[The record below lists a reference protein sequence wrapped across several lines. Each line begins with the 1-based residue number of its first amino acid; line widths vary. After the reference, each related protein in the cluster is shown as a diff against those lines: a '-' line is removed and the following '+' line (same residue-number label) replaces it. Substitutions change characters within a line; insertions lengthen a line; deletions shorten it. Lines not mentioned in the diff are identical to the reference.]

1 MAKNEW
7 EVVSQTPL
15 QKAAQ
20 DEWSVVSQ
28 TPIEGVP
35 KPDEGPGFLTRTA
48 DYLKQFAAPIVSAPF
63 TIPRGLE
70 QMVRGSARQGMEG
83 DLDTV
88 LPSTMGIFGGID
100 EEDLFGP
107 ETDQQKAQRKLNA
120 QRAIAQVPEV
130 PGLKPLAEFG
140 RAVQKDIQDSVSEQ
154 SKQAMRDAEITGN
167 IFKGELDVGKNPNI
181 HGYALQVAN
190 VFGSTAPVIA
200 AAMITKSPT
209 AAAVV
214 GGGMAAD
221 EAATNAAKYI
231 SKLSNAE
238 LLKTSPMYADMI
250 MAGASE
256 AEARDLITRKAAESG
271 AILQGLVATFGG
283 QATGKLVTGAFDD
296 ILRKAGGQGIAGRT
310 TAGFAL
316 GAGEES
322 LQEVGEGL
330 ASDVAIQNV
339 VKSKEIGEDSAFNL
353 IMGAIGGGAPGA
365 VRGAFSAPVNPLS
378 PEQQQVERIQRIGIE
393 DERFDALNEINDRPL
408 TPEERA
414 EYADLLNKR
423 NQRTAED
430 AQQQGAGVG
439 SGGVGVSV
447 PTSSGGAA
455 PTDTS
460 GAGAPIGEE
469 LAPDTALAGGVG
481 VGEGTQ
487 PSALDPQQ
495 KRIDE
500 LTQEFISRGY
510 IPTDAEEMAAEQV
523 IKENQAGVLEEA
535 PAPTTPEAI
544 TAPETSAPAN
554 PAKESPLYKYIS
566 GINPVQDKFY
576 EEFFNAPYETLPVN
590 LQSARAELRAISDAM
605 AFMQERLANW
615 DHPAIKG
622 ETYSQR
628 AIGKFN
634 ATAEERAL
642 ISSVDE
648 LAGLGARI
656 TNQAM
661 AMSKG
666 YKGKKAGSQEKIDVA
681 VNDAEKLFEQV
692 YGIMGAQGLLTEEE
706 AKSYAE
712 FQADK
717 IARGASTTEEVPAE
731 ETPTKPDELDTL
743 LGQLDAFETEETTA
757 EETPTIREQVEPGES
772 VVSKPEEPTPYFGSE
787 EIKALGDRIKDTID
801 KIVSDFMVGDNV
813 RYGNIPGTVVGLD
826 GDYIRFRP
834 INAASPKAYTRV
846 PKNKVTF
853 ESRPDTTSE
862 SAAMAKSDEEKQ
874 KFGTETGKLNADMG
888 GLIQLLG
895 ANMYAAD
902 VADVAVKELLQNAF
916 DAVKGAVSG
925 LKAPSLYK
933 VGNIEITID
942 RTNRTISIRDDARGM
957 TADIVRDAF
966 FTVAGS
972 DKSDLS
978 PEDRSGGLGLAK
990 MGFMMGSDRLSLDT
1004 VRDGVRVTVDTS
1016 STDIANSK
1024 FKIVKQPAPKGEHG
1038 TVVTVKIP
1046 EKFVDP
1052 KTGDAKSINFPY
1064 RQSDVSI
1071 LRKPLIG
1078 PVNIKL
1084 NFNGYGDME
1093 TSTPAIGT
1101 AFPVSDYQ
1109 QFKVNFS
1116 WGSADIYFGIA
1127 RKQESYNTKHM
1138 VLSSGVYQFDT
1149 SFKLSQTE
1157 KIPYDIIVNVKPNVD
1172 AKHPDYPFEN
1182 SRERFKERIKEDISA
1197 LGSYLAQIA
1206 RGNEMADL
1214 KDSFENVVSLPRIEA
1229 GQEIADLGNK
1239 LKKAFDKRGGETKG
1253 LGELPAFP
1261 TEVTVRDQQVS
1272 DILGKLLLD
1281 NKTKDR
1287 EKEGS
1292 FAAEKE
1298 APKREEFMTDMKQDP
1313 KLPIFHNNTNVDF
1326 IAIGKAYGDPAKFFA
1341 ELGTLLVEMKEL
1353 LAKSGM
1359 YGYDALKA
1367 ENLFFG
1373 GISVDKKSGG
1383 LHIKVPYKAVLINP
1397 FYDWGARTLFGVRE
1411 NFYMTMIHEIA
1422 HTGDMD
1428 HGVAHNANMM
1438 RVEQYL
1444 ADEGM
1449 ADYFRD
1455 AILDVLV
1462 RHESV
1467 FTAMRETYGKSTTQ
1481 NTAKSL
1487 EDYGKGSSS
1496 AQAGG
1501 SGDGSKDTLGSVSTG
1516 ERPGGISDI
1525 RPASKDYP
1533 EGEISRSAPKTG
1545 LTTGGLHPSVAQA
1558 ILYNDLTGA
1567 LKALARNTSGL
1578 YADLAARLS
1587 ELNLPTNVSFDNAP
1601 NIVRRSIDATTAPQ
1615 QARLFAYISRKYPKL
1630 FDKYFKNYDRVESL
1644 ELVDSGLQ
1652 ELLKPQYDIGPV
1664 AGEFA
1669 DVIGAYKDSMI
1680 GMDAPGLY
1688 SPRFD
1693 EVSLNTKTRTGTSN
1707 RVLLH
1712 EVVHSA
1718 TEYILRGGVR
1728 LNERQMQAVAALYE
1742 MYEYAKTKLPP
1753 GEYGL
1758 TNIYEFVAEAMSN
1771 GKFQKL
1777 LKGIHYKNQ
1786 KPSIFNRFVQ
1796 TVMQLFGKDNLA
1808 SSVMIEANEIFSA
1821 VRPAPAASAGLR
1833 FARKPTG
1840 PVSTPNTSRT
1850 AESVTTTIGDTIKQ
1864 ATQGRPEFEQSAKD
1878 MASTLWE
1885 TSGIAV
1891 RKAFLPVAQLRQ
1903 LRDLTRTKFP
1913 QIGTAVEV
1921 IERMVSYRGKK
1932 LKLAANIAKDWIAQQ
1947 VMHPE
1952 KARLMGQLMLEVTMR
1967 KIEVDPLGPNYDAS
1981 KVNLELKKGWD
1992 MLTPEFQAIYR
2003 RTREFYSNSVQEMI
2017 QEMKNRASHLPA
2029 AERQVILD
2037 KIDSMFGPDKLI
2049 TPYFPLRRFGT
2060 FWFQVG
2066 EGNNKEFYM
2075 FTNPITRGLSF
2086 RRRRNELSRGD
2097 ATQKELA
2104 ATMEMGNGIS
2114 EVFNRNVGTTQI
2126 LEDVQQLVDGLSKSI
2141 ESPPGSGSFRVK
2153 NPDELKA
2160 EIRDSLNQ
2168 LIYLLLPQ
2176 QSMRKMFINRKHVQ
2190 GASSDMLRVFA
2201 YSAVHSAYQQA
2212 RFKYSQEFMNNIS
2225 TAQDFVDRFPDP
2237 QKRMVYNDYIKEVE
2251 KRTGNILGI
2260 EDKNWWAAPIGAITN
2275 TTFFFMLSAPATA
2288 LLNVIGATVTTMPY
2302 IGSRYGYA
2310 KTNALLTK
2318 NLARYAASTPTRTIA
2333 PLVQGAKKLDRQRLM
2348 QVSFPTIAESG
2359 MLSMTL
2365 EKPAGI
2371 ADADWDTSLQRAANV
2386 LIDDGDIEI
2395 SMANDIFNLG
2405 ETPSE
2410 LQSDKVNIV
2419 KKVMAGAF
2427 HHLES
2432 FNRQN
2437 AMLTTFELAYQKF
2450 LTDDVTD
2457 ERGIVQR
2464 VDPADPQSAARKYT
2478 PQQAFDKA
2486 IGEARDIA
2494 GLTLG
2499 DFTRQLKGRIF
2510 TSPGVNLLTQFKQYA
2525 ITNTYLIFR
2534 NHYLAFAAPFNKS
2547 EMRHL
2552 RQMLEIQHENTPNKD
2567 ALIEKQIAEADA
2579 YRKEINNEGF
2589 RRLLG
2594 IMGMAFLWGGLE
2606 AQPFFWLLLP
2616 LMAKMFRPEDDDDEF
2631 TDNTNWFRNYMLEN
2645 LGGSM
2650 TAAFVD
2656 MGKDP
2661 KEAAKLARKITMSIE
2676 RGPISTALGVSL
2688 SERVSLDLK
2697 NMWYR
2702 EGRYNPQTR
2711 DTVIEEAVANVGPTA
2726 ALTLNWADAWDLMKQ
2741 GQIQRAYEAAVPNL
2755 FGSPSKSER
2764 LATEGATTRSGELIG
2779 GLTEDKFSGF
2789 ELAMQAIGF
2798 QPEKL
2803 ALAQKSAI
2811 EAVKVQQKIMDKK
2824 TALMNRLWMDR
2835 GTPAYDE
2842 ALKRR
2847 ADFNLMYP
2855 ELEISEKD
2863 LQDSFETRT
2872 KLKAQAEALGAKIN
2886 PKLITRLAPMLRY
2899 GQED

>member
-15 QKAAQ
+15 QKAVQ

-28 TPIEGVP
+28 TPVEGAP
-35 KPDEGPGFLTRTA
+35 KSDEGPGFLTRTA
-48 DYLKQFAAPIVSAPF
+48 DYLKQFAAPFVAAPF
-63 TIPRGLE
+63 TVPRGIE

-83 DLDTV
+83 DVDTV
-88 LPSTMGIFGGID
+88 LPSTMRAFGGID

-120 QRAIAQVPEV
+120 QRAVAQVPEV

-154 SKQAMRDAEITGN
+154 AKQEMRDAEITGN
-167 IFKGELDVGKNPNI
+167 IFKGELDFGKNPNI

-190 VFGSTAPVIA
+190 VFGSITPVIA
-200 AAMITKSPT
+200 TAMLTKSPT
-209 AAAVV
+209 AAAGV

-221 EAATNAAKYI
+221 EAAANATKYI

-296 ILRKAGGQGIAGRT
+296 ILRKAGGQGVAGRT
-310 TAGFAL
+310 AAGFTL

-339 VKSKEIGEDSAFNL
+339 VKSKEIGEDSAANL
-353 IMGAIGGGAPGA
+353 IFGAIGGGAPGA

-378 PEQQQVERIQRIGIE
+378 PEQQQVERIQRIGLE

-423 NQRTAED
+423 KQRTAED
-430 AQQQGAGVG
+430 AQQQSAGVG
-439 SGGVGVSV
+439 SGGAGVGV
-447 PTSSGGAA
+447 PTPIGGSPAG
-455 PTDTS
+455 DTS
-460 GAGAPIGEE
+460 GVGAPIGEE

-481 VGEGTQ
+481 VGAGTQ
-487 PSALDPQQ
+487 PSALAPQQ

-535 PAPTTPEAI
+535 PAPTTPEVV
-544 TAPETSAPAN
+544 APPVSTN
-554 PAKESPLYKYIS
+554 RAKESPLYKYIS
-566 GINPVQDKFY
+566 GINPALDKFY

-590 LQSARAELRAISDAM
+590 LQTARADLRSISDAM

-622 ETYSQR
+622 ETEHDR
-628 AIGKFN
+628 RMGKAT
-634 ATAEERAL
+634 ATAEDREL
-642 ISSVDE
+642 IDAVGEMS
-648 LAGLGARI
+648 ALGARI

-661 AMSKG
+661 AISKG

-681 VNDAEKLFEQV
+681 VKDAEKLFERV

-706 AKSYAE
+706 VKSYGE

-717 IARGASTTEEVPAE
+717 AGQEAPTVE

-743 LGQLDAFETEETTA
+743 LGQLDEFEV
-757 EETPTIREQVEPGES
+757 EETPAVREQVESGES
-772 VVSKPEEPTPYFGSE
+772 LTPRPTEPTPYFGSE
-787 EIKALGDRIKDTID
+787 EINALGNRIKDLVEQIA
-801 KIVSDFMVGDNV
+801 SDFMVGDNV
-813 RYGNIPGTVVGLD
+813 RYGNIPGVVVGLD

-834 INAASPKAYTRV
+834 VNAKSPKAYTRV

-853 ESRPDTTSE
+853 ESRPDTAPE
-862 SAAMAKSDEEKQ
+862 SAAMAKSDAENQ
-874 KFGTETGKLNADMG
+874 KFGTEDGKLNADQG
-888 GLIQLLG
+888 GLLQLLG
-895 ANMYAAD
+895 AGMYAAD
-902 VADVAVKELLQNAF
+902 VADTAIKELLQNAF
-916 DAVKGAVSG
+916 DAVKGAVSS
-925 LKAPSLYK
+925 LKAPALYK

-942 RTNRTISIRDDARGM
+942 RTTRTISIRDDARGM

-966 FTVAGS
+966 FTIAGT
-972 DKSDLS
+972 DKSDLA
-978 PEDRSGGLGLAK
+978 PEDRSGGLGIAK
-990 MGFMMGSDRLSLDT
+990 IGFMMGSKKITLDT
-1004 VRDGVRVTVDTS
+1004 VRDGVRVTVDATARE
-1016 STDIANSK
+1016 IADSN
-1024 FKIVKQPAPKGEHG
+1024 FKLVKKPAPKGEHG
-1038 TVVTVKIP
+1038 TVVTVIIP
-1046 EKFVDP
+1046 EQFVDP
-1052 KTGDAKSINFPY
+1052 KTGATKNINFPY
-1064 RQSDVSI
+1064 GAEDAGI

-1078 PVNIKL
+1078 PVNIKV
-1084 NFNGYGDME
+1084 NFNAYGDME

-1101 AFPVSDYQ
+1101 AFPVSNYQ

-1157 KIPYDIIVNVKPNVD
+1157 KIPYDIIVNVKPSVD
-1172 AKHPDYPFEN
+1172 ARHPDYPFEN

-1239 LKKAFDKRGGETKG
+1239 LKKAFDKRGAETKG

-1261 TEVTVRDQQVS
+1261 TEVTVRDQQVT
-1272 DILGKLLLD
+1272 DLLGKLLLD
-1281 NKTKDR
+1281 DKTKDR

-1373 GISVDKKSGG
+1373 GISIDKKSGG

-1428 HGVAHNANMM
+1428 HGVAHNGNMM

-1516 ERPGGISDI
+1516 ERPGSISDI

-1533 EGEISRSAPKTG
+1533 EGQVSRSAPKTG
-1545 LTTGGLHPSVAQA
+1545 LTSGGLHPSVAQA

-1578 YADLAARLS
+1578 YADLAARLA

-1644 ELVDSGLQ
+1644 ELINSGLQ
-1652 ELLKPQYDIGPV
+1652 ELFKPQYDIGPV

-1680 GMDAPGLY
+1680 GLDAPGLY

-1718 TEYILRGGVR
+1718 TEYMLRGGVR
-1728 LNERQMQAVAALYE
+1728 LTERQMQAVASLYE
-1742 MYEYAKTKLPP
+1742 MYEYAKTKLPT

-1777 LKGIHYKNQ
+1777 LKGIHYKNE

-1796 TVMQLFGKDNLA
+1796 SVMQLFGKDNLA

-1840 PVSTPNTSRT
+1840 PFSTPDSSRT
-1850 AESVTTTIGDTIKQ
+1850 AESVTTTIGDTIAQ
-1864 ATQGRPEFEQSAKD
+1864 ATQGRPEFERAAKD

-1947 VMHPE
+1947 VLYPE
-1952 KARLMGQLMLEVTMR
+1952 QARLMGQLMLEVTMR

-1981 KVNLELKKGWD
+1981 KVNLDLKKGWD
-1992 MLTPEFQAIYR
+1992 MLSPEFQSIYR

-2037 KIDSMFGPDKLI
+2037 KIDSMFGPDKLV

-2060 FWFQVG
+2060 YWFQVG
-2066 EGNNKEFYM
+2066 TGNNKEFYM
-2075 FTNPITRGLSF
+2075 FTDPITRGLSF
-2086 RRRRNELSRGD
+2086 RRRRNELSRGN

-2114 EVFNRNVGTTQI
+2114 EVFNRNIGTTKV
-2126 LEDVQQLVDGLSKSI
+2126 LEDVQQLVDGLSKTI
-2141 ESPPGSGSFRVK
+2141 ESPPKSGSFRDK
-2153 NPDELKA
+2153 NTDELKA

-2212 RFKYSQEFMNNIS
+2212 RFKYAQDFTNNIS

-2237 QKRMVYNDYIKEVE
+2237 QKRMVYDDYIREVE

-2288 LLNVIGATVTTMPY
+2288 LLNVVGATVTTMPY

-2318 NLARYAASTPTRTIA
+2318 NLGRYAASTPTRTIA

-2371 ADADWDTSLQRAANV
+2371 ADADWDTSLQRAADL
-2386 LIDDGDIEI
+2386 LIDDGDMEI
-2395 SMANDIFNLG
+2395 STTNDIFSLG

-2410 LQSDKVNIV
+2410 LQSDKVNVV

-2464 VDPADPQSAARKYT
+2464 VNPADPQSAARKYT
-2478 PQQAFDKA
+2478 PQEAFDKA

-2552 RQMLEIQHENTPNKD
+2552 RQMLEIQHENAPNKD
-2567 ALIEKQIAEADA
+2567 ALIEQQIAEADA
-2579 YRKEINNEGF
+2579 YRRDINKEGF
-2589 RRLLG
+2589 RRLMG

-2645 LGGSM
+2645 LGGSL

-2676 RGPISTALGVSL
+2676 RGPIATAMGASL

-2702 EGRYNPQTR
+2702 EGRYEPRTR
-2711 DTVIEEAVANVGPTA
+2711 DTVIEEAIANIGPSA

-2741 GQIQRAYEAAVPNL
+2741 GQIQRAYEAAVPSL
-2755 FGSPSKSER
+2755 FSAPAKAER
-2764 LATEGATTRSGELIG
+2764 LGTEGATTRSGELIG

-2811 EAVKVQQKIMDKK
+2811 EAVKMQQKIMDKK

-2855 ELEISEKD
+2855 ELEISDKD

>member
-20 DEWSVVSQ
+20 DEWGVVSQ
-28 TPIEGVP
+28 TPIEGAP

-63 TIPRGLE
+63 TIPQGLE

-83 DLDTV
+83 DVDTV
-88 LPSTMGIFGGID
+88 LPSTMRAFGGID

-200 AAMITKSPT
+200 TAMITKSPT
-209 AAAVV
+209 AAAGV

-296 ILRKAGGQGIAGRT
+296 ILRKAGGQGVAGRT
-310 TAGFAL
+310 AAGFTL

-339 VKSKEIGEDSAFNL
+339 VKSKEIGEDSAANL
-353 IMGAIGGGAPGA
+353 IFGAIGGGAPGA

-378 PEQQQVERIQRIGIE
+378 PEQQQIERIQRIGLE

-423 NQRTAED
+423 KQRIAED

-439 SGGVGVSV
+439 SGGAGVSV
-447 PTSSGGAA
+447 PTPSGGAPA
-455 PTDTS
+455 GDTT
-460 GAGAPIGEE
+460 GTGAPIGEE
-469 LAPDTALAGGVG
+469 LAPDTALAGRTGVG
-481 VGEGTQ
+481 AGTQ
-487 PSALDPQQ
+487 PSAL
-495 KRIDE
+495 
-500 LTQEFISRGY
+500 
-510 IPTDAEEMAAEQV
+510 
-523 IKENQAGVLEEA
+523 EEA
-535 PAPTTPEAI
+535 PAPEVVIPETFA
-544 TAPETSAPAN
+544 TAETSAPAN

-566 GINPVQDKFY
+566 GINHVQDKFY

-590 LQSARAELRAISDAM
+590 LQSARADLRGISDAM

-634 ATAEERAL
+634 ATAEERVL

-666 YKGKKAGSQEKIDVA
+666 YKGKKTGSQEKIDAA
-681 VNDAEKLFEQV
+681 VKDAEKLFEQV

-717 IARGASTTEEVPAE
+717 AGQEAPTAEQTPTE

-757 EETPTIREQVEPGES
+757 EETPTIREEVESGES
-772 VVSKPEEPTPYFGSE
+772 LTPRPTEPTPYFGSE
-787 EIKALGDRIKDTID
+787 EINALGNRIKDLVEQIA
-801 KIVSDFMVGDNV
+801 SDFMVGDNV
-813 RYGNIPGTVVGLD
+813 RYGNIPGVVVGLD
-826 GDYIRFRP
+826 GDYVRFRP
-834 INAASPKAYTRV
+834 VNAKSPKAYTRV

-853 ESRPDTTSE
+853 ESRPDTAPE
-862 SAAMAKSDEEKQ
+862 SAAMAKSDAENQ
-874 KFGTETGKLNADMG
+874 KFGTEDGKLNADQG
-888 GLIQLLG
+888 GLLQLLG
-895 ANMYAAD
+895 AGMYAAD
-902 VADVAVKELLQNAF
+902 VADTAIKELLQNAF
-916 DAVKGAVSG
+916 DAVKGAVSS
-925 LKAPSLYK
+925 LKAPALYK

-942 RTNRTISIRDDARGM
+942 RTTRTISIRDDARGM

-966 FTVAGS
+966 FTIAGT
-972 DKSDLS
+972 DKSDLA
-978 PEDRSGGLGLAK
+978 PEDRSGGLGIAK
-990 MGFMMGSDRLSLDT
+990 IGFMMGSKKITLDT
-1004 VRDGVRVTVDTS
+1004 VRDGVRVTVDATARE
-1016 STDIANSK
+1016 IADSN
-1024 FKIVKQPAPKGEHG
+1024 FKLVKKPAPKGEHG
-1038 TVVTVKIP
+1038 TVVTVIIP
-1046 EKFVDP
+1046 EQFVDP
-1052 KTGDAKSINFPY
+1052 KTGATKSINFPY
-1064 RQSDVSI
+1064 RAEDAGI

-1078 PVNIKL
+1078 PVNIKV
-1084 NFNGYGDME
+1084 NFNAYGDME

-1149 SFKLSQTE
+1149 AFKLSQTE
-1157 KIPYDIIVNVKPNVD
+1157 KIPYDIIVNVKPSVD
-1172 AKHPDYPFEN
+1172 ARHPDYPFEN
-1182 SRERFKERIKEDISA
+1182 SRERFKERIKEDITA

-1239 LKKAFDKRGGETKG
+1239 LKKAFDKRGAETKG

-1261 TEVTVRDQQVS
+1261 TEVTVRDQQVT
-1272 DILGKLLLD
+1272 DLLGKLLLD
-1281 NKTKDR
+1281 DKTKDR

-1373 GISVDKKSGG
+1373 GISIDKKSGG

-1428 HGVAHNANMM
+1428 HGVAHNGNMM

-1516 ERPGGISDI
+1516 ERPGSISDI

-1533 EGEISRSAPKTG
+1533 EGEISRNAPKTG
-1545 LTTGGLHPSVAQA
+1545 LTSGGLHPSVAQA

-1578 YADLAARLS
+1578 YADLAARLA

-1644 ELVDSGLQ
+1644 ELVNSGLQ

-1669 DVIGAYKDSMI
+1669 DVTGAYKDSMI
-1680 GMDAPGLY
+1680 GLYAPGLY

-1693 EVSLNTKTRTGTSN
+1693 EVSLNTQTRTGTSN

-1718 TEYILRGGVR
+1718 TEYMLRGGVR
-1728 LNERQMQAVAALYE
+1728 LTERQMQAVAALYE
-1742 MYEYAKTKLPP
+1742 MYEYAKTKIPP

-1777 LKGIHYKNQ
+1777 LKSIHYKNQ

-1796 TVMQLFGKDNLA
+1796 TIMQLFGRDNLA

-1840 PVSTPNTSRT
+1840 PFSTPDSSRT
-1850 AESVTTTIGDTIKQ
+1850 AESVTTTMGDTIVQ
-1864 ATQGRPEFEQSAKD
+1864 AAQGRPEFEQSAKD

-1947 VMHPE
+1947 VLYPE
-1952 KARLMGQLMLEVTMR
+1952 QARLMGQLMLEVTMR
-1967 KIEVDPLGPNYDAS
+1967 KIEVDPLGPNYDVS
-1981 KVNLELKKGWD
+1981 KVNLDLKKGWD
-1992 MLTPEFQAIYR
+1992 MLSPEFQSIYR

-2037 KIDSMFGPDKLI
+2037 KIDSMFGPDKLV

-2060 FWFQVG
+2060 YWFQVG
-2066 EGNNKEFYM
+2066 TGNNKEFYM
-2075 FTNPITRGLSF
+2075 FTDPITRGLSF
-2086 RRRRNELSRGD
+2086 RRRKNELSRGN

-2114 EVFNRNVGTTQI
+2114 EVFNRNIGTTKV
-2126 LEDVQQLVDGLSKSI
+2126 LEDVQELVDGLSKTI
-2141 ESPPGSGSFRVK
+2141 ESPPKSGSFRDK
-2153 NPDELKA
+2153 NTDELKA

-2212 RFKYSQEFMNNIS
+2212 RFKYAQDFTNNIS

-2237 QKRMVYNDYIKEVE
+2237 QKRMVYDDYIREVE

-2288 LLNVIGATVTTMPY
+2288 LLNVVGATVTTMPY

-2318 NLARYAASTPTRTIA
+2318 NLGRYAASTPTRTIA

-2371 ADADWDTSLQRAANV
+2371 ADADWDTSLQRAADL
-2386 LIDDGDIEI
+2386 LIDDGDMEI
-2395 SMANDIFNLG
+2395 STTNDIFSLG

-2410 LQSDKVNIV
+2410 LQSDKVNVV

-2464 VDPADPQSAARKYT
+2464 VNPADPQSAARKYT
-2478 PQQAFDKA
+2478 PQEAFDKA

-2552 RQMLEIQHENTPNKD
+2552 RQMLEIQHENAPNKD
-2567 ALIEKQIAEADA
+2567 ALIEQQIAEADA
-2579 YRKEINNEGF
+2579 YRRDINKEGF
-2589 RRLLG
+2589 RRLMG

-2676 RGPISTALGVSL
+2676 RGPIATAMGASL

-2702 EGRYNPQTR
+2702 EGRYEPRTR
-2711 DTVIEEAVANVGPTA
+2711 DTVIEEAIANIGPSA
-2726 ALTLNWADAWDLMKQ
+2726 ALTLNWAEAWDLMKQ
-2741 GQIQRAYEAAVPNL
+2741 GQIQRAYEAAVPSL
-2755 FGSPSKSER
+2755 FSAPAKAER
-2764 LATEGATTRSGELIG
+2764 LGTEGATTRSGELIG

-2789 ELAMQAIGF
+2789 ELAMQAIGL

>member
-20 DEWSVVSQ
+20 DEWGVVSQ
-28 TPIEGVP
+28 TPIEGAP

-48 DYLKQFAAPIVSAPF
+48 DYLKQFAAPFVAAPF
-63 TIPRGLE
+63 TVPRGVE

-83 DLDTV
+83 DVDTV
-88 LPSTMGIFGGID
+88 LPSTMRAFGGID

-120 QRAIAQVPEV
+120 QRAIAQVPEI
-130 PGLKPLAEFG
+130 PGLKSLAEFG

-154 SKQAMRDAEITGN
+154 AKQEMRDAEITGN
-167 IFKGELDVGKNPNI
+167 IFKGEIDVGKNPNF

-190 VFGSTAPVIA
+190 VFGSITPVIA
-200 AAMITKSPT
+200 TAMLTKSPT
-209 AAAVV
+209 AAAGV

-221 EAATNAAKYI
+221 EAATNAAEYI

-250 MAGASE
+250 MGGASE
-256 AEARDLITRKAAESG
+256 VEARDLITRKAAESG
-271 AILQGLVATFGG
+271 AILQGLVATLGG

-296 ILRKAGGQGIAGRT
+296 ILRKAGGQGVAGRT
-310 TAGFAL
+310 AAGFTL

-339 VKSKEIGEDSAFNL
+339 VKSKEIGEDSAANL
-353 IMGAIGGGAPGA
+353 IFGAIGGGAPGA

-378 PEQQQVERIQRIGIE
+378 PEQQQVERIQRIGLE

-423 NQRTAED
+423 KQRIAED

-439 SGGVGVSV
+439 SGGAGVSV
-447 PTSSGGAA
+447 PTPIGGAA

-487 PSALDPQQ
+487 PGAL
-495 KRIDE
+495 E
-500 LTQEFISRGY
+500 G
-510 IPTDAEEMAAEQV
+510 
-523 IKENQAGVLEEA
+523 A
-535 PAPTTPEAI
+535 PAPEVVV
-544 TAPETSAPAN
+544 PETFATAETSTPATPAN
-554 PAKESPLYKYIS
+554 FAKESLLYKYVS
-566 GINPVQDKFY
+566 GLNPALEKFY
-576 EEFFNAPYETLPVN
+576 EEFFNAPYEALPEK
-590 LQSARAELRAISDAM
+590 LLPARADLRGISDAM
-605 AFMQERLANW
+605 SLIQERIANW

-622 ETYSQR
+622 ETPAQR
-628 AIGKFN
+628 AAGRVN
-634 ATAEERAL
+634 ATTEDRAL
-642 ISSVDE
+642 IGAVNE
-648 LAGLGARI
+648 LAGLGTRI

-661 AMSKG
+661 AIAKG
-666 YKGKKAGSQEKIDVA
+666 YKGKKAGSQEKIDAA
-681 VNDAEKLFEQV
+681 VKDAEELFEQV
-692 YGIMGAQGLLTEEE
+692 YGTMRARGLLTEEE
-706 AKSYAE
+706 ARNWDEY
-712 FQADK
+712 QADK
-717 IARGASTTEEVPAE
+717 TTDEAPAEEVPAVE
-731 ETPTKPDELDTL
+731 EVPAGYTPERLDELNTL
-743 LGQLDAFETEETTA
+743 IDQLKEFEAADQTA
-757 EETPTIREQVEPGES
+757 EETPVEREIVEPGES

-942 RTNRTISIRDDARGM
+942 RTTRTISIRDDARGM

-1016 STDIANSK
+1016 ATDIANSK

-1038 TVVTVKIP
+1038 TTVTVKIP

-1064 RQSDVSI
+1064 SPNDVSI

-1084 NFNGYGDME
+1084 NFNSYGDME
-1093 TSTPAIGT
+1093 TSAPAIGE

-1116 WGSADIYFGIA
+1116 WGSANIYFGIA

-1239 LKKAFDKRGGETKG
+1239 LKKAFDKRGAETKG

-1281 NKTKDR
+1281 NKKKDR

-1292 FAAEKE
+1292 FTAEKE

-1373 GISVDKKSGG
+1373 GISIDKKSGG

-1462 RHESV
+1462 RHESA
-1467 FTAMRETYGKSTTQ
+1467 FTAMREVYGKSTTQ

-1501 SGDGSKDTLGSVSTG
+1501 SGDGSKDTLGSISTG
-1516 ERPGGISDI
+1516 ERPGSISDI

-1533 EGEISRSAPKTG
+1533 EGEISRNAPKTG
-1545 LTTGGLHPSVAQA
+1545 LTSGGLHPSVAQA

-1578 YADLAARLS
+1578 YADLAARLA

-1644 ELVDSGLQ
+1644 ELVNSGLQ

-1669 DVIGAYKDSMI
+1669 DVTGAYRDSMI
-1680 GMDAPGLY
+1680 GLDAPGLY

-1693 EVSLNTKTRTGTSN
+1693 EVSLNTQTRTGTSN

-1728 LNERQMQAVAALYE
+1728 LTERQMQAVTALYE
-1742 MYEYAKTKLPP
+1742 MYEYAKTKVPP

-1758 TNIYEFVAEAMSN
+1758 TNIYEFVAEALSN

-1777 LKGIHYKNQ
+1777 LKNIHYKNQ

-1808 SSVMIEANEIFSA
+1808 SSVMVEANEIFSA

-1913 QIGTAVEV
+1913 QIGTAVDV

-1992 MLTPEFQAIYR
+1992 MLGPEFQSIYR

-2060 FWFQVG
+2060 YWFQVG
-2066 EGNNKEFYM
+2066 TGNNKEFYM
-2075 FTNPITRGLSF
+2075 FTDPITRGLSF

-2097 ATQKELA
+2097 AAQKKLA

-2114 EVFNRNVGTTQI
+2114 EVFNRNVGTTQV
-2126 LEDVQQLVDGLSKSI
+2126 LEDVQQLVDGLSKTI

-2212 RFKYSQEFMNNIS
+2212 RFKYAQDFMNNIS
-2225 TAQDFVDRFPDP
+2225 TAQDFVDQFPDP

-2260 EDKNWWAAPIGAITN
+2260 EDKNWWAAPVGAVTN
-2275 TTFFFMLSAPATA
+2275 TTFFFMLSAPVSA
-2288 LLNVIGATVTTMPY
+2288 LLNVVGSTVTTMPY
-2302 IGSRYGYA
+2302 IASRYGYA
-2310 KTNALLTK
+2310 RTNALLTK
-2318 NLARYAASTPTRTIA
+2318 NLGRYAASTPTRTIA
-2333 PLVQGAKKLDRQRLM
+2333 PLVQGTKKLDRQRLM

-2371 ADADWDTSLQRAANV
+2371 ADADWDTSLQRAADKF
-2386 LIDDGDIEI
+2386 IDDGDIEV
-2395 SMANDIFNLG
+2395 SMTNDIYNLG

-2410 LQSDKVNIV
+2410 LQTGKANAV
-2419 KKVMAGAF
+2419 KKIMAGGF

-2457 ERGIVQR
+2457 ERGVVQR
-2464 VDPADPQSAARKYT
+2464 VDPSDPQSAARKYT

-2486 IGEARDIA
+2486 IEEARDIA

-2525 ITNTYLIFR
+2525 ITNTYLILR

-2552 RQMLEIQHENTPNKD
+2552 KQMLEIQHENATNKD
-2567 ALIEKQIAEADA
+2567 ALIAQQLAEAET
-2579 YRKEINNEGF
+2579 YRKEISKESF
-2589 RRLLG
+2589 RRLMG
-2594 IMGMAFLWGGLE
+2594 IMGMAFLWGGIE

-2616 LMAKMFRPEDDDDEF
+2616 LLAKMFRPADDDDEF
-2631 TDNTNWFRNYMLEN
+2631 VDNTNWFRNYMLEN
-2645 LGGSM
+2645 LGGAL

-2676 RGPISTALGVSL
+2676 RGPISTAMGASM
-2688 SERVSLDLK
+2688 SERVSIDLK

-2702 EGRYNPQTR
+2702 EGRYSPQTR
-2711 DTVIEEAVANVGPTA
+2711 DTVIQEAIANAGPTA
-2726 ALTLNWADAWDLMKQ
+2726 GLILNFTDAWDLMKQ
-2741 GQIQRAYEAAVPNL
+2741 GQIQRAFEAAAPAM
-2755 FGSPSKSER
+2755 FAAPAKAKRIGE
-2764 LATEGATTRSGELIG
+2764 EGATTKAGEVIG

-2789 ELAMQAIGF
+2789 ELAMQAIGL

-2842 ALKRR
+2842 ALQRR

-2855 ELEISEKD
+2855 ELAISEKD
-2863 LQDSFETRT
+2863 LQDSFETRA

>member
-28 TPIEGVP
+28 TPIEGAP

-48 DYLKQFAAPIVSAPF
+48 DYLKQYAAPIVAAPF
-63 TIPRGLE
+63 TVPRGIE

-83 DLDTV
+83 DVDTV
-88 LPSTMGIFGGID
+88 LPSTMRAFGGID

-107 ETDQQKAQRKLNA
+107 ETDKQKAQRKLNA
-120 QRAIAQVPEV
+120 QRAIAQVPEI
-130 PGLKPLAEFG
+130 PGLKSLAEFG
-140 RAVQKDIQDSVSEQ
+140 HAVQKDIQDSVSEQ
-154 SKQAMRDAEITGN
+154 AKQEMRDAKITGN
-167 IFKGELDVGKNPNI
+167 IFKGELDFGKNPNI

-190 VFGSTAPVIA
+190 VFGSLTPVIA
-200 AAMITKSPT
+200 TAMITKSPT
-209 AAAVV
+209 AGAVV

-221 EAATNAAKYI
+221 EAATNAAEYI
-231 SKLSNAE
+231 SKLSNAD

-250 MAGASE
+250 MGGASE

-271 AILQGLVATFGG
+271 AILQGLVATFGDRV
-283 QATGKLVTGAFDD
+283 TGKLVTGALDD
-296 ILRKAGGQGIAGRT
+296 VLRKVGGEGVAGRT
-310 TAGFAL
+310 AAGLTL

-322 LQEVGEGL
+322 LQEVGEGV

-339 VKSKEIGEDSAFNL
+339 VKSKEIGEDSASNL
-353 IMGAIGGGAPGA
+353 IMGAFGGAGPGA

-378 PEQQQVERIQRIGIE
+378 PEQQQVERIQRIGLE

-423 NQRTAED
+423 KQRAAE
-430 AQQQGAGVG
+430 ATQQQGTGVAGEG
-439 SGGVGVSV
+439 AGVSV
-447 PTSSGGAA
+447 PTPIGGATPA
-455 PTDTS
+455 DTS
-460 GAGAPIGEE
+460 GAGAPVGEE
-469 LAPDTALAGGVG
+469 LAPDTGVAGGAG
-481 VGEGTQ
+481 VGAGTQ
-487 PSALDPQQ
+487 PSAL
-495 KRIDE
+495 
-500 LTQEFISRGY
+500 
-510 IPTDAEEMAAEQV
+510 
-523 IKENQAGVLEEA
+523 EEA
-535 PAPTTPEAI
+535 PI
-544 TAPETSAPAN
+544 PETPAPAN

-576 EEFFNAPYETLPVN
+576 EEFFDAPYETLPVN
-590 LQSARAELRAISDAM
+590 LQSARADLRGISDAM

-634 ATAEERAL
+634 ATAEERVL

-661 AMSKG
+661 AISKG
-666 YKGKKAGSQEKIDVA
+666 YKGKKAGSQEKIDAA
-681 VNDAEKLFEQV
+681 VKDAEKLFEQV

-706 AKSYAE
+706 VKSYGE
-712 FQADK
+712 FQAGK
-717 IARGASTTEEVPAE
+717 AGQEAPTAEQTPTE

-757 EETPTIREQVEPGES
+757 EETPTIREEVEPGES

-874 KFGTETGKLNADMG
+874 KFGTEAGSLNADMG
-888 GLIQLLG
+888 GLVQLLG

-902 VADVAVKELLQNAF
+902 VAEVAVKELLQNAF

-925 LKAPSLYK
+925 LKSPSLYK

-972 DKSDLS
+972 DKSDLA

-1004 VRDGVRVTVDTS
+1004 VRDGVRVTVDATARE
-1016 STDIANSK
+1016 IAKSQ
-1024 FKIVKQPAPKGEHG
+1024 FKIVKKPAPKGEHG

-1046 EKFVDP
+1046 EKFIDP

-1064 RQSDVSI
+1064 SPNDVSI

-1084 NFNGYGDME
+1084 NFNSYGDME
-1093 TSTPAIGT
+1093 TSAPAIGE

-1116 WGSADIYFGIA
+1116 WGSANIYFGIA

-1182 SRERFKERIKEDISA
+1182 SRERFKERIKEDIAA

-1239 LKKAFDKRGGETKG
+1239 LKKAFDKRGAETKG

-1292 FAAEKE
+1292 FTAEKE

-1359 YGYDALKA
+1359 YGYDSLKA

-1373 GISVDKKSGG
+1373 GISIDKKSGG
-1383 LHIKVPYKAVLINP
+1383 LHIKVPYKAVLVNP
-1397 FYDWGARTLFGVRE
+1397 FYDWGANTLFGIRS
-1411 NFYMTMIHEIA
+1411 NLYMTMVHEIA

-1438 RVEQYL
+1438 RVLQYL
-1444 ADEGM
+1444 ADESM

-1455 AILDVLV
+1455 AILDVLM
-1462 RHESV
+1462 RHESA
-1467 FTAMRETYGKSTTQ
+1467 FTAMREAYGKSTTQ
-1481 NTAKSL
+1481 NIAKSL

-1501 SGDGSKDTLGSVSTG
+1501 TGDGSKDTLGSVSAG
-1516 ERPGGISDI
+1516 ERPGGGSDI

-1545 LTTGGLHPSVAQA
+1545 LTAGGLHPSVAQA
-1558 ILYNDLTGA
+1558 ILHNDLTGA
-1567 LKALARNTSGL
+1567 LKAMARNTSGL
-1578 YADLAARLS
+1578 YADLAARLA

-1615 QARLFAYISRKYPKL
+1615 QVRLFAYISRKYPKL
-1630 FDKYFKNYDRVESL
+1630 FDKYFKSYDRVESL
-1644 ELVDSGLQ
+1644 ELVNSGLQ

-1669 DVIGAYKDSMI
+1669 DVTGAYKDSMI
-1680 GMDAPGLY
+1680 GLDAPGLY

-1693 EVSLNTKTRTGTSN
+1693 EVSLNTQTRTGTSN

-1718 TEYILRGGVR
+1718 TEYILRGGVP
-1728 LNERQMQAVAALYE
+1728 LTERQMQAVTNLYS
-1742 MYEYAKTKLPP
+1742 MYKYAKTKVPP

-1758 TNIYEFVAEAMSN
+1758 TNIYEFVAEALSN

-1777 LKGIHYKNQ
+1777 LKNIHYENQ

-1840 PVSTPNTSRT
+1840 PVSTPETSRT

-1864 ATQGRPEFEQSAKD
+1864 AVQGRPEFEQSAKD

-1885 TSGIAV
+1885 VSGIAV
-1891 RKAFLPVAQLRQ
+1891 RKPFLMVAQLRQ

-1913 QIGTAVEV
+1913 QIGTAVDV

-1992 MLTPEFQAIYR
+1992 MLGPEFQSIYR

-2060 FWFQVG
+2060 YWFQVG
-2066 EGNNKEFYM
+2066 TGNNKEFYM

-2097 ATQKELA
+2097 AAQKKLA

-2114 EVFNRNVGTTQI
+2114 EVFNRNVGTTQV
-2126 LEDVQQLVDGLSKSI
+2126 LEDVQQLVDGLSKTI

-2212 RFKYSQEFMNNIS
+2212 RFKYAQDFMNNIS
-2225 TAQDFVDRFPDP
+2225 TAQDFVDQFPDP

-2260 EDKNWWAAPIGAITN
+2260 EDKNWWAAPVGAVTN
-2275 TTFFFMLSAPATA
+2275 TTFFFMLSAPVSA
-2288 LLNVIGATVTTMPY
+2288 LLNVVGSTVTTMPY

-2310 KTNALLTK
+2310 RTNALLTK
-2318 NLARYAASTPTRTIA
+2318 NLGRYAASTPTRSIV
-2333 PLVQGAKKLDRQRLM
+2333 PLVQGAKNLDWQRVV

-2365 EKPAGI
+2365 EKPAGV
-2371 ADADWDTSLQRAANV
+2371 ANADWDTALQRAADKF
-2386 LIDDGDIEI
+2386 IDDGDIEV
-2395 SMANDIFNLG
+2395 SMTNDIYNLG

-2410 LQSDKVNIV
+2410 LQTGKATAV
-2419 KKVMAGAF
+2419 KKIMAGAF

-2457 ERGIVQR
+2457 ERGVVQR
-2464 VDPADPQSAARKYT
+2464 VDPSDPQSAARKYT

-2486 IGEARDIA
+2486 IEEARDIA

-2525 ITNTYLIFR
+2525 ITNTYLILR

-2552 RQMLEIQHENTPNKD
+2552 KQMLEVQHENAPNRD
-2567 ALIEKQIAEADA
+2567 ALISQQLAEAET
-2579 YRKEINNEGF
+2579 YRKEINKEGF
-2589 RRLLG
+2589 RRLMG
-2594 IMGMAFLWGGLE
+2594 IMGMAFLWGGIE

-2616 LMAKMFRPEDDDDEF
+2616 LLAKMFRPDDDDEF

-2645 LGGSM
+2645 LGGSL

-2676 RGPISTALGVSL
+2676 RGPISTAMGASI
-2688 SERVSLDLK
+2688 SERVSIDLK

-2702 EGRYNPQTR
+2702 EGRYDPRTR
-2711 DTVIEEAVANVGPTA
+2711 DTVIEEMIANAGPTA
-2726 ALTLNWADAWDLMKQ
+2726 GLILNFADAWDLIKQ
-2741 GQIQRAYEAAVPNL
+2741 GQIQRAFEAAAPAM
-2755 FGSPSKSER
+2755 FAAPAKAKR
-2764 LATEGATTRSGELIG
+2764 LGEEGASTKAGEVIG

-2789 ELAMQAIGF
+2789 ELAMQAIGL

-2855 ELEISEKD
+2855 ELEISDKD
-2863 LQDSFETRT
+2863 LQDSFETRA

>member
-28 TPIEGVP
+28 TPIEGAP

-48 DYLKQFAAPIVSAPF
+48 DYLKEFAAPIVSAPF
-63 TIPRGLE
+63 VIPRGLE
-70 QMVRGSARQGMEG
+70 LAAKGAARRSMEG
-83 DLDTV
+83 EVESV
-88 LPSTMGIFGGID
+88 LPSTMNIYGGIS

-107 ETDQQKAQRKLNA
+107 ETAKQTAQRKLNA
-120 QRAIAQVPEV
+120 QRAVASVPDI
-130 PGLKPLAEFG
+130 PYIKSWADFG
-140 RAVQKDIQDSVSEQ
+140 HKVQKNIQDSVSEQ

-190 VFGSTAPVIA
+190 VFGSTMPAIA
-200 AAMITKSPT
+200 ASMITRNPMT
-209 AAAVV
+209 GAIV
-214 GGGMAAD
+214 GGAMAAD
-221 EAATNAAKYI
+221 EAATNAADYI
-231 SKLSNAE
+231 SKLSHE
-238 LLKTSPMYADMI
+238 QLLKSSPMYADMI

-271 AILQGLVATFGG
+271 AILQGLVATFGDHV
-283 QATGKLVTGAFDD
+283 TGKLVTGAFDD
-296 ILRKAGGQGIAGRT
+296 ILRKVGGEGRLGRT
-310 TAGFAL
+310 ATGLTL
-316 GAGEES
+316 GAGEEG
-322 LQEVGEGL
+322 LQETGEGV
-330 ASDVAIQNV
+330 ASDVAIKNV
-339 VKSKEIGEDSAFNL
+339 VQSKEVGEGSAANFIL
-353 IMGAIGGGAPGA
+353 GALGGGGPGA
-365 VRGAFSAPVNPLS
+365 VRGAFSAPVNPSS
-378 PEQQQVERIQRIGIE
+378 PEQQIIDRMNRIGIE

-423 NQRTAED
+423 KQRAAE
-430 AQQQGAGVG
+430 ATQQQGTGAAGEG
-439 SGGVGVSV
+439 AGVSV
-447 PTSSGGAA
+447 PTPIGGATPA
-455 PTDTS
+455 DTS
-460 GAGAPIGEE
+460 GVGAPVGEE
-469 LAPDTALAGGVG
+469 LAPDTGVAGGAG
-481 VGEGTQ
+481 VGAGTQ
-487 PSALDPQQ
+487 PGA
-495 KRIDE
+495 
-500 LTQEFISRGY
+500 
-510 IPTDAEEMAAEQV
+510 
-523 IKENQAGVLEEA
+523 LEEA
-535 PAPTTPEAI
+535 PI
-544 TAPETSAPAN
+544 PETPTPAAPVN
-554 PAKESPLYKYIS
+554 PARESLLHKYIS
-566 GINPVQDKFY
+566 GINPALEKFY
-576 EEFFNAPYETLPVN
+576 EEFFNAPYEALPEK
-590 LQSARAELRAISDAM
+590 LLPARADLRSINDAM
-605 AFMQERLANW
+605 SLIQERIANW

-622 ETYSQR
+622 ETPAQR
-628 AIGKFN
+628 AAGRVN
-634 ATAEERAL
+634 ATTEDRAL
-642 ISSVDE
+642 IGAVNE
-648 LAGLGARI
+648 LAGIGTRI

-661 AMSKG
+661 AITKG
-666 YKGKKAGSQEKIDVA
+666 YKGKKAGSQEKIDAA
-681 VNDAEKLFEQV
+681 VKDAEKLFEQA
-692 YGIMGAQGLLTEEE
+692 YGTMRARGLLTEEE
-706 AKSYAE
+706 ARQWDTYQAGKTADEVPTAE
-712 FQADK
+712 EEPIAEEETAGYTPERLDELNTLIDQLKEFEAADQ
-717 IARGASTTEEVPAE
+717 TTEEP
-731 ETPTKPDELDTL
+731 
-743 LGQLDAFETEETTA
+743 TA
-757 EETPTIREQVEPGES
+757 EETPVAKEIVEPGES
-772 VVSKPEEPTPYFGSE
+772 VISKPTESTPYFGSE

-813 RYGNIPGTVVGLD
+813 RYGSIPGTVVGLD
-826 GDYIRFRP
+826 GDYVRFRP
-834 INAASPKAYTRV
+834 VNAKSLKAYTRV

-874 KFGTETGKLNADMG
+874 KFGTEAGKLNADMG

-972 DKSDLS
+972 DKSDLA

-1016 STDIANSK
+1016 AADIASSK
-1024 FKIVKQPAPKGEHG
+1024 FKIVKKPAPKGEHG
-1038 TVVTVKIP
+1038 TIVTVKIP
-1046 EKFVDP
+1046 EKFIDP
-1052 KTGDAKSINFPY
+1052 KTGDAKNINFPY
-1064 RQSDVSI
+1064 RPESVSI

-1084 NFNGYGDME
+1084 NFNAYGDME

-1127 RKQESYNTKHM
+1127 RKQDSWDTKHM

-1182 SRERFKERIKEDISA
+1182 SRERFKERLKEDIAA
-1197 LGSYLAQIA
+1197 LDSYLAQIA

-1214 KDSFENVVSLPRIEA
+1214 KESFENVVSLPRIEA
-1229 GQEIADLGNK
+1229 GEEIADLGNK
-1239 LKKAFDKRGGETKG
+1239 LKKAFDKRGAETKG

-1261 TEVTVRDQQVS
+1261 TEVTVRDQQVT

-1353 LAKSGM
+1353 LANSSL
-1359 YGYDALKA
+1359 YGYDVLKA

-1373 GISVDKKSGG
+1373 GISIDKKSGG

-1455 AILDVLV
+1455 AILDVLM
-1462 RHESV
+1462 RHESA
-1467 FTAMRETYGKSTTQ
+1467 FTAMREAYGKSTTQ
-1481 NTAKSL
+1481 NIAKSL

-1501 SGDGSKDTLGSVSTG
+1501 SGDGSKDTLGSVSAG

-1525 RPASKDYP
+1525 RPAPQGYP
-1533 EGEISRSAPKTG
+1533 EGQVSRNAPKTG
-1545 LTTGGLHPSVAQA
+1545 LTSGGLHPSVAQA
-1558 ILYNDLTGA
+1558 ILHNDLTGA

-1578 YADLAARLS
+1578 YADLAARLA

-1615 QARLFAYISRKYPKL
+1615 QARLFAYISRNYPKL

-1644 ELVDSGLQ
+1644 ELVNSGLQ
-1652 ELLKPQYDIGPV
+1652 ELLKPQYNIGPV
-1664 AGEFA
+1664 LGEFT
-1669 DVIGAYKDSMI
+1669 DVIRAYKDSLI
-1680 GMDAPGLY
+1680 GLTSPGLY

-1693 EVSLNTKTRTGTSN
+1693 EVTLNTQTRTGTSN

-1718 TEYILRGGVR
+1718 TEYLLRGGVR
-1728 LNERQMQAVAALYE
+1728 LTERQMQAVVSLYE
-1742 MYEYAKTKLPP
+1742 MYEYAKTKIPP

-1758 TNIYEFVAEAMSN
+1758 TNIYEFVAEALSN

-1777 LKGIHYKNQ
+1777 LKAIHYKNQ

-1821 VRPAPAASAGLR
+1821 IRPAPAASAGLR
-1833 FARKPTG
+1833 FATSRATG
-1840 PVSTPNTSRT
+1840 PVSTPDTSRT
-1850 AESVTTTIGDTIKQ
+1850 AESITTTIGDTIKQ
-1864 ATQGRPEFEQSAKD
+1864 AAQGRPEFEQSAKD

-1885 TSGIAV
+1885 VSGIAV

-1913 QIGTAVEV
+1913 QIGTAVDV

-1932 LKLAANIAKDWIAQQ
+1932 LKLAANIAKDWITQQ
-1947 VMHPE
+1947 VMHPD
-1952 KARLMGQLMLEVTMR
+1952 KSRLMGRLMLEVTMR
-1967 KIEVDPLGPNYDAS
+1967 KTEVDPLGPNYDAS
-1981 KVNLELKKGWD
+1981 KVNTAMQDAWNQIG
-1992 MLTPEFQAIYR
+1992 PEFQDIYR
-2003 RTREFYSNSVQEMI
+2003 RTREFYSNSVQEMV
-2017 QEMKNRASHLPA
+2017 QEMKDRAAHLPA
-2029 AERQVILD
+2029 AERQVMLD
-2037 KIDSMFGPDKLI
+2037 KIDAMFGPDKLI

-2060 FWFQVG
+2060 YWFQVG
-2066 EGNNKEFYM
+2066 TGNNKEFYM

-2086 RRRRNELSRGD
+2086 RRRK
-2097 ATQKELA
+2097 KELERGNA
-2104 ATMEMGNGIS
+2104 AQKALAESMEMGNGIS
-2114 EVFNRNVGTTQI
+2114 EVFNRNIGTTKV
-2126 LEDVQQLVDGLSKSI
+2126 LEDVQQLVDGLSKTI

-2212 RFKYSQEFMNNIS
+2212 RFKYAQAFMNNIS
-2225 TAQDFVDRFPDP
+2225 TAQDFVDQFPDP

-2260 EDKNWWAAPIGAITN
+2260 EDKNWWAAPVGAVTN
-2275 TTFFFMLSAPATA
+2275 TTFFFMLSAPVSA
-2288 LLNVIGATVTTMPY
+2288 LLNVVGATVTTMPY

-2310 KTNALLTK
+2310 RTNALLTK
-2318 NLARYAASTPTRTIA
+2318 NLGRYAASTPTRTIV
-2333 PLVQGAKKLDRQRLM
+2333 PVVQGAKNLDWQRM
-2348 QVSFPTIAESG
+2348 VQVNFPTIAESG

-2365 EKPAGI
+2365 EKPAGV
-2371 ADADWDTSLQRAANV
+2371 ANADWDTALQRAADKF
-2386 LIDDGDIEI
+2386 IDDGDIEI
-2395 SMANDIFNLG
+2395 SMTNDIYNLG

-2410 LQSDKVNIV
+2410 LQTGKANAV
-2419 KKVMAGAF
+2419 KKMMAGAF

-2437 AMLTTFELAYQKF
+2437 AMLTTFELAYQKY
-2450 LTDDVTD
+2450 LTEDVKD
-2457 ERGIVQR
+2457 ERGVVQR
-2464 VDPADPQSAARKYT
+2464 IDPSDPQSAPRKYT
-2478 PQQAFDKA
+2478 PQEAFDKA
-2486 IGEARDIA
+2486 IDEARDIA

-2525 ITNTYLIFR
+2525 ITNTYLILR

-2547 EMRHL
+2547 EIRHL
-2552 RQMLEIQHENTPNKD
+2552 KQMLEKQYATAPNKD
-2567 ALIEKQIAEADA
+2567 AIINQQITEAEA
-2579 YRKEINNEGF
+2579 YRKEINREGF
-2589 RRLLG
+2589 RRLMG
-2594 IMGMAFLWGGLE
+2594 IMGMAFLWGGIE

-2616 LMAKMFRPEDDDDEF
+2616 LLAKMFRPADDDDEF

-2645 LGGSM
+2645 LGGAM

-2676 RGPISTALGVSL
+2676 RGPISTAMGASM
-2688 SERVSLDLK
+2688 SERVSIDLK

-2702 EGRYNPQTR
+2702 EGRYNPHTR
-2711 DTVIEEAVANVGPTA
+2711 DTVVQEAIANAGPTA
-2726 ALTLNWADAWDLMKQ
+2726 GLVLNLADAWDLMKE
-2741 GQIQRAYEAAVPNL
+2741 GQIQRAFEAAAPSM
-2755 FGSPSKSER
+2755 FAAPSKAAR
-2764 LATEGATTRSGELIG
+2764 LGTEGATTKAGEVIG

-2789 ELAMQAIGF
+2789 ELAMQAIGL

-2811 EAVKVQQKIMDKK
+2811 EAVQIQQKIMDKK

-2835 GTPAYDE
+2835 GTPAYEE
-2842 ALKRR
+2842 ALQRR
-2847 ADFNLMYP
+2847 AEFNLMYP
-2855 ELEISEKD
+2855 EIAISEKD
-2863 LQDSFETRT
+2863 LKDSFETRA
-2872 KLKAQAEALGAKIN
+2872 KLKAQAEALGAKLN

>member
-15 QKAAQ
+15 QKTAQ

-28 TPIEGVP
+28 TPVEGAP

-70 QMVRGSARQGMEG
+70 QAARGSARRAMEG
-83 DLDTV
+83 DVDAV

-120 QRAIAQVPEV
+120 QRAVAQVPEI
-130 PGLKPLAEFG
+130 PGLKPIAEFG
-140 RAVQKDIQDSVSEQ
+140 RAVQKDIQDSISEQ
-154 SKQAMRDAEITGN
+154 AKQEMRDAEITGN
-167 IFKGELDVGKNPNI
+167 IFKGELDFGKNPNI

-190 VFGSTAPVIA
+190 VLGSTAPVIA
-200 AAMITKSPT
+200 TAMVTKNPT
-209 AAAVV
+209 AAGVV

-221 EAATNAAKYI
+221 EAAANATKYI
-231 SKLSNAE
+231 SKLSHAD

-283 QATGKLVTGAFDD
+283 QVTGKLVTGAFDD
-296 ILRKAGGQGIAGRT
+296 ILRKVGGQGIAGRT
-310 TAGFAL
+310 TAGVAL

-322 LQEVGEGL
+322 LQEVGEGV

-339 VKSKEIGEDSAFNL
+339 VKSKEIGENSAANL
-353 IMGAIGGGAPGA
+353 IMGALGGAGPGA

-408 TPEERA
+408 TPEERT

-423 NQRTAED
+423 KQRTAED
-430 AQQQGAGVG
+430 AQQQSAGVG
-439 SGGVGVSV
+439 GEGSGVGV
-447 PTSSGGAA
+447 PTPSGGSA

-460 GAGAPIGEE
+460 GAGAPIGGE

-481 VGEGTQ
+481 VGAGTQ
-487 PSALDPQQ
+487 PSAL
-495 KRIDE
+495 
-500 LTQEFISRGY
+500 
-510 IPTDAEEMAAEQV
+510 EETSAPEV
-523 IKENQAGVLEEA
+523 I
-535 PAPTTPEAI
+535 APTP
-544 TAPETSAPAN
+544 TAPETPAPVAPAN

-576 EEFFNAPYETLPVN
+576 EEFFNAPYEALPVN
-590 LQSARAELRAISDAM
+590 LLSARADLRGISDAM

-634 ATAEERAL
+634 ATAEERVL

-666 YKGKKAGSQEKIDVA
+666 YKGKKTGSQEKIDAA
-681 VNDAEKLFEQV
+681 VKDAEKLFEQV
-692 YGIMGAQGLLTEEE
+692 YGIMGAQGLLTKEEV
-706 AKSYAE
+706 KRYGE

-717 IARGASTTEEVPAE
+717 AGQEAPTAEQIPTE

-743 LGQLDAFETEETTA
+743 LGQLDAFETEEATA
-757 EETPTIREQVEPGES
+757 EETPTIREEVEPGES
-772 VVSKPEEPTPYFGSE
+772 VVSKPKEPTPYFGSE

-874 KFGTETGKLNADMG
+874 KFGTEAGNLNADMG

-916 DAVKGAVSG
+916 DAVKGAISN
-925 LKAPSLYK
+925 LKTPSLYK

-942 RTNRTISIRDDARGM
+942 RPTRTISIRDDARGM
-957 TADIVRDAF
+957 TAEIVRDAF

-972 DKSDLS
+972 DKSDLA

-990 MGFMMGSDRLSLDT
+990 MGFMMGSDRLILDT
-1004 VRDGVRVTVDTS
+1004 VRDGVRVTVDATAKE
-1016 STDIANSK
+1016 IARSQFN
-1024 FKIVKQPAPKGEHG
+1024 IVKKPAPKGEHG
-1038 TVVTVKIP
+1038 TVITVKIP
-1046 EKFVDP
+1046 EKYIDP
-1052 KTGDAKSINFPY
+1052 KTGDSKTINFPY
-1064 RQSDVSI
+1064 SPSDISI

-1078 PVNIKL
+1078 PVNVKL
-1084 NFNGYGDME
+1084 NFNAFGDME
-1093 TSTPAIGT
+1093 ASTPAIGA
-1101 AFPVSDYQ
+1101 AFPVSGYQ

-1116 WGSADIYFGIA
+1116 WGSADIYFGVA
-1127 RKQESYNTKHM
+1127 RKQESYTIKHM

-1157 KIPYDIIVNVKPNVD
+1157 KIPYDVIVNVKPNVE

-1182 SRERFKERIKEDISA
+1182 SRERFKERLKEDIAA
-1197 LGSYLAQIA
+1197 LSSYLAQIA

-1214 KDSFENVVSLPRIEA
+1214 KDNFENVVSLPRIEA

-1239 LKKAFDKRGGETKG
+1239 LKKAFDTRGAETKG
-1253 LGELPAFP
+1253 LGELPALP
-1261 TEVTVRDQQVS
+1261 TEVTVRDQQVK
-1272 DILGKLLLD
+1272 DTLGKILLD

-1292 FAAEKE
+1292 FTAEKE
-1298 APKREEFMTDMKQDP
+1298 APKREEFMTDIKQDP
-1313 KLPIFHNNTNVDF
+1313 KLPIYHNNTNVDF

-1373 GISVDKKSGG
+1373 GISIDKKSGG

-1501 SGDGSKDTLGSVSTG
+1501 SGDGSKDTLGSVSAG
-1516 ERPGGISDI
+1516 ERPGSISGI

-1545 LTTGGLHPSVAQA
+1545 LTSGGLHPSVAQA

-1578 YADLAARLS
+1578 YADLAARLA
-1587 ELNLPTNVSFDNAP
+1587 ELNLPTNVSFDNAS

-1680 GMDAPGLY
+1680 GLYAPGLY

-1718 TEYILRGGVR
+1718 TEYMLRGGVR
-1728 LNERQMQAVAALYE
+1728 LTERQMQAVAALYE
-1742 MYEYAKTKLPP
+1742 MYEYAKIKLPP

-1840 PVSTPNTSRT
+1840 PFSTPDSSRT
-1850 AESVTTTIGDTIKQ
+1850 AESVTTTLGDTIVQ
-1864 ATQGRPEFEQSAKD
+1864 AAQGRPEFEQSAKD

-1947 VMHPE
+1947 VMYPE
-1952 KARLMGQLMLEVTMR
+1952 QARLMGQLMLEVTMR

-1981 KVNLELKKGWD
+1981 KVNSDLKKGWD
-1992 MLTPEFQAIYR
+1992 MLSPEFQSIYR

-2037 KIDSMFGPDKLI
+2037 KIDSMFGPDKLV

-2060 FWFQVG
+2060 YWFQVG
-2066 EGNNKEFYM
+2066 TGNNKEFYM
-2075 FTNPITRGLSF
+2075 FTDPITRGLSF
-2086 RRRRNELSRGD
+2086 RRRKNELSRGN

-2114 EVFNRNVGTTQI
+2114 EVFNRNIGTTKV
-2126 LEDVQQLVDGLSKSI
+2126 LEDVQELVDGLSKTI
-2141 ESPPGSGSFRVK
+2141 ESPPKSGSFRDK
-2153 NPDELKA
+2153 NTDELKA
-2160 EIRDSLNQ
+2160 EIKDSLNQ

-2212 RFKYSQEFMNNIS
+2212 RFKYAQDFTNNIS
-2225 TAQDFVDRFPDP
+2225 TAQDFVDEFPDP
-2237 QKRMVYNDYIKEVE
+2237 QKRMVYDDYIREVE

-2288 LLNVIGATVTTMPY
+2288 LLNVVGATVTTMPY

-2318 NLARYAASTPTRTIA
+2318 NLGRYAASTPTRTIA

-2371 ADADWDTSLQRAANV
+2371 ADADWDTSLQRAADL
-2386 LIDDGDIEI
+2386 LIDDGDMEI
-2395 SMANDIFNLG
+2395 STTNDIFSLG

-2410 LQSDKVNIV
+2410 LQSDKVNVV

-2450 LTDDVTD
+2450 LVDDVTD

-2464 VDPADPQSAARKYT
+2464 VNPADPQSAARKYT
-2478 PQQAFDKA
+2478 PQEAFDKA

-2552 RQMLEIQHENTPNKD
+2552 RQMLEIQHKNAPNKD
-2567 ALIEKQIAEADA
+2567 ALIEQQIAEADA
-2579 YRKEINNEGF
+2579 YRRDINKEGF
-2589 RRLLG
+2589 RRLMG

-2631 TDNTNWFRNYMLEN
+2631 ADNTNWFRNYMLEN

-2676 RGPISTALGVSL
+2676 RGPISTALGLSL

-2702 EGRYNPQTR
+2702 EGRYDPRTR
-2711 DTVIEEAVANVGPTA
+2711 DTVIEEAIANVGPTA

-2811 EAVKVQQKIMDKK
+2811 EAVKAQQKIMDKK